1 MAHDTTSQPN
11 SPDSQTS
18 SFQQTSHT
26 NILNQSLED
35 ILTNNPQAQQMIM
48 KSMGISEEKFQ
59 QMLGSAGQNNMMN
72 MKIGDLFKEGIVQQ
86 AIQQYPSAGSGQSS
100 NANGLVSAMVSEL
113 IQLGQQVQVT
123 PEQMQQLQNGA
134 LSPQQLL
141 QQSQP
146 TQQKTSFLDKVRNW
160 FK

>member
-18 SFQQTSHT
+18 SLQQTSHT

-86 AIQQYPSAGSGQSS
+86 AIQQYPSAGSGQS
-100 NANGLVSAMVSEL
+100 ANGLVSAMVSEP

-134 LSPQQLL
+134 LSSQQLL